1 MQVSNPQHHRP
12 FHTAHT
18 RIGQYFKIM
27 LPVERLPRIEDVI
40 AQTAQNLEKIVKRIK
55 VFVLHSVVLHPKSF
69 LFRLEIL
76 KVQFEQ

>member
-1 MQVSNPQHHRP
+1 
-12 FHTAHT
+12 
-18 RIGQYFKIM
+18 M

-40 AQTAQNLEKIVKRIK
+40 AQTAQNLEKIVKWIN
-55 VFVLHSVVLHPKSF
+55 VLMLRSVVLHPKPF

>member
-12 FHTAHT
+12 FHTADT

-69 LFRLEIL
+69 LFRLGIL